1 MSEPAYQL
9 DRVCFRYPRGG
20 FALSIDA
27 LTIERASVVA
37 LGGPNGSGKTTLL
50 LLLAFLDR
58 PSTGKIRF
66 FGSLAAP
73 DGDGRVREAAVLVPY
88 PPYLFRGT
96 ARHNLCLG
104 LEIRRVPRSQW
115 NERLA
120 PVIEALDLGPL
131 LDRSGRALSAG
142 QAQRLAIARALVLR
156 PEVLL
161 LDEPF
166 ASLDQEQSE
175 RLSALLH
182 GLNRERKLTIVF
194 SAHRGNTIDSLPPLQ
209 TVRLNE
215 GRLSSSGRILHGPPK
230 AGH

>member
-50 LLLAFLDR
+50 LLLAFLSR
-58 PSTGKIRF
+58 PSGGEIRF
-66 FGSLAAP
+66 FGSPEAGAP
-73 DGDGRVREAAVLVPY
+73 DTTGRGRRAAVLVPY

-104 LEIRRVPRSQW
+104 LEIRRVSRSQW
-115 NERLA
+115 NDRLE
-120 PVIEALDLGPL
+120 PVIESLDLGPL
-131 LDRSGRALSAG
+131 LEISSRALSAG
-142 QAQRLAIARALVLR
+142 QAQRLAVARALVLQ

-182 GLNRERKLTIVF
+182 RLNRERGLTIVY

-215 GRLSSSGRILHGPPK
+215 GRVFPGQSGR
-230 AGH
+230 